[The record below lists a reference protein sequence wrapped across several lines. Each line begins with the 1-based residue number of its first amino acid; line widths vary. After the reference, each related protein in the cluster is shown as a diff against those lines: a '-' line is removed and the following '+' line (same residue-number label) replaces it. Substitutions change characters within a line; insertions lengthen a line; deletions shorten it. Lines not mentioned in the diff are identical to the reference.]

1 MSGNPGGA
9 IVYDF
14 AGIDTVAAQIE
25 AFVADMNQT
34 LADVDKKFVDLL
46 TNGWTGA
53 AADAFGAL
61 SDRWHKDAE
70 QMANTLR
77 RLASAAGNAAVNMQQ
92 ADQQA
97 AAQFG

>member
-1 MSGNPGGA
+1 MAGPGDA

-14 AGIDTVAAQIE
+14 GGISTVAGQIE

-34 LADVDKKFVDLL
+34 LADVDKKFTNLL

-61 SDRWHKDAE
+61 SQRWHKDAD

-77 RLASAAGNAAVNMQQ
+77 RLSTAAGNAAVNMQQ

>member
-1 MSGNPGGA
+1 MGGNPGV

-34 LADVDKKFVDLL
+34 LNDVDKKFGNLL
-46 TNGWTGA
+46 ANGWQGPA
-53 AADAFGAL
+53 AEAFGTQ

-70 QMANTLR
+70 RMASTLR
-77 RLASAAGNAAVNMQQ
+77 RLSSAAGNAAVNMQQ
-92 ADQQA
+92 ADNA
-97 AAQFG
+97 AAARFQ